1 MIIEQT
7 AIIEAP
13 LEFVMQVMEDVE
25 SIPTWATVDGKI
37 ENIRGS
43 GPGMSYDW
51 HFTVD
56 GLEFK
61 GQSQVIEQ
69 TADTL
74 ITETTG
80 DVVSIWTINLTPVG
94 QNSTAMR
101 VVVEYTPLYAFVEV
115 LTDIVLQRYATPK
128 EARENMRRFKEMV
141 EERVHV
147 TKYSIV

>member
-7 AIIEAP
+7 AVIEAP
-13 LEFVMQVMEDVE
+13 LELVMQIMQDVE

-51 HFTVD
+51 RFTVD

-80 DVVSIWTINLTPVG
+80 DVSSIWTINLTPVG
-94 QNSTAMR
+94 LSSTAMH
-101 VVVEYTPLYAFVEV
+101 VVVEYTPPRAFVEV
-115 LTDIVLQRYATPK
+115 LTDIVLQRYATPE

-141 EERVHV
+141 EERVRV
-147 TKYSIV
+147 TKERV